1 MNDLRHSVMVI
12 IVFRHIVSI
21 FRNSRKSIA
30 HDSSHMGR
38 FQHFHIVLCISGGY
52 RILNRDSQ
60 IIAEPSNRKSLGYSL
75 WYDFLITVIR
85 EKAVYFS
92 CILQRSLLFENKYF
106 SLLFCRCDRRS
117 VYTDPPAQHLP
128 HILQPC
134 RALIDHLHICEVLPY
149 PWRKN
154 MCI

>member
-1 MNDLRHSVMVI
+1 MII

-92 CILQRSLLFENKYF
+92 CILRDHFFLKTNIFLF
-106 SLLFCRCDRRS
+106 LFCRELYSGFGLNPMRLPLNVLYIEHNIRFTRS
-117 VYTDPPAQHLP
+117 DFNFQGVEERQFPVSGEFT
-128 HILQPC
+128 
-134 RALIDHLHICEVLPY
+134 LI
-149 PWRKN
+149 
-154 MCI
+154 

>member
-60 IIAEPSNRKSLGYSL
+60 IIAEPSDRKSLGYSL

-92 CILQRSLLFENKYF
+92 CLLRDHFFLKTNIF
-106 SLLFCRCDRRS
+106 LFLFCRCDRDQFIR
-117 VYTDPPAQHLP
+117 
-128 HILQPC
+128 ILRHNIC
-134 RALIDHLHICEVLPY
+134 RTFYNLVGQLIDLCISVKFFRIPG
-149 PWRKN
+149 RKN